1 MKQTLSLIALIAAC
15 AGFWFL
21 VYLVADYYLR
31 TI

>member
-21 VYLVADYYLR
+21 VYWVANKNLYS
-31 TI
+31 